1 MGLKT
6 VGGMAVAAAL
16 FMAGQAF
23 AAKADKATDV
33 SARRV
38 PSKVT
43 FHKAPSEESP
53 AERARRLTRECK
65 GRPNAGACLGY
76 ATR

>member
-1 MGLKT
+1 MTTLSATMAT
-6 VGGMAVAAAL
+6 VAIAAACA
-16 FMAGQAF
+16 AGW
-23 AAKADKATDV
+23 AAEPGAP
-33 SARRV
+33 ARRP

-53 AERARRLTRECK
+53 AARERRLRRECK
-65 GRPNAGACLGY
+65 GRPNAGMCLGF